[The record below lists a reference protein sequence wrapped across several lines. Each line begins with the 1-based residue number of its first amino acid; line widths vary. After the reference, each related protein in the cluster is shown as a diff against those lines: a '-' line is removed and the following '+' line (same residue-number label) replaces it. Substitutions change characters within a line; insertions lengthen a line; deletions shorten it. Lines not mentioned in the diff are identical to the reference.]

1 MDDAERSEQW
11 VTDQLDRLE
20 ETYGSAPVHQLG
32 WTVPRTRYERAAD
45 AEDAE
50 RAAAGVHVTNE
61 AEEVLLVRDRHGEW
75 ACPRGPVETGESL
88 EAGAKRNVREATGIS
103 CAIASVERITIVGIG
118 DETDRERPQ
127 IYCLVV
133 RFVGSCGP
141 DERVEC
147 AEEPV
152 RWRASRPT
160 DRLDAGVLAI

>member
-1 MDDAERSEQW
+1 MNDAERSERW
-11 VTDQLDRLE
+11 VTNQLDRLT

-32 WTVPRTRYERAAD
+32 WTVSRTRYERAAN

-50 RAAAGVHVTNE
+50 RAAAGVRVTNDDGE
-61 AEEVLLVRDRHGEW
+61 TLLVRDSREEW
-75 ACPRGPVETGESL
+75 VCPRGPVKTDESL
-88 EAGAKRNVREATGIS
+88 EAGAKRNVREATGID
-103 CAIASVERITIVGIG
+103 CAIASVERVTIVGIG
-118 DETDRERPQ
+118 DETDRDRPQ

-147 AEEPV
+147 TESPV